1 MLKNWLCKMLAS
13 RFVTLDT
20 YEMDEKEQNEKL
32 AALEK
37 RVLMLEVKD
46 VPATVST
53 GEDTTTLVT
62 VGDPVSPLADPRS
75 CCTTGF
81 ITLTKV
87 EKSSKTKK
95 KAAK

>member
-13 RFVTLDT
+13 RFVTFDT

-46 VPATVST
+46 VSAVR
-53 GEDTTTLVT
+53 
-62 VGDPVSPLADPRS
+62 PLDNPGYY
-75 CCTTGF
+75 CTTSS
-81 ITLTKV
+81 ITLNKLDKSTK
-87 EKSSKTKK
+87 KK

>member
-1 MLKNWLCKMLAS
+1 MLKNWLCKMLAT
-13 RFVTLDT
+13 RFVTLDS
-20 YEMDEKEQNEKL
+20 YEIDEKEQNDKL

-37 RVLMLEVKD
+37 RLLTLKEKD

-53 GEDTTTLVT
+53 GGDTTLVT
-62 VGDPVSPLADPRS
+62 VGDPVSPLAGPRS

-81 ITLTKV
+81 ITLTKE

>member
-46 VPATVST
+46 VSAVRPLDNP
-53 GEDTTTLVT
+53 GYYRTT
-62 VGDPVSPLADPRS
+62 
-75 CCTTGF
+75 CTTGS
-81 ITLTKV
+81 ITLNKLDKPTK
-87 EKSSKTKK
+87 KK

>member
-46 VPATVST
+46 VSATVST
-53 GEDTTTLVT
+53 GGDTTLVT
-62 VGDPVSPLADPRS
+62 VGDPVSPLADTRS

-81 ITLTKV
+81 ITLTKE